1 MVVEVV
7 GGVPGGRSMAVA
19 SRRMVVLAEREDDM
33 VERVVVVGC
42 VGGSGSS

>member
-19 SRRMVVLAEREDDM
+19 SRRMVVLAAEREDDM
-33 VERVVVVGC
+33 VGVRERWW
-42 VGGSGSS
+42 